1 MDRTGGFG
9 GASGAV
15 SLIFRP
21 ERKLRKSS
29 SKGNNLLSRLAE
41 APNFLSLPLHP
52 CLCFGRMKGRH
63 INAFPCSHCGLFK
76 FTDLCFLLGAQYGDP
91 FPRVAS
97 SYLMQLN
104 GQTLWAHKPTAKLPP
119 ASLTKIMTAL
129 LVLERG
135 KLDEIVTIGP
145 TVSRETGTRIGLR
158 RKERVRV
165 DFLLTASLLG
175 SANDACRS
183 LAEHI
188 GGNEADFVAL
198 MNRRAKELGL
208 EGTHFTNA
216 SGHDNPGH
224 YSTARDLA
232 ILAGAA
238 LKHPA
243 FAERVKWDSAYIATV
258 EGRPFFF
265 ENKNELIGRYPG
277 AIGVKTGFTPKAGK
291 CLIALAEREG
301 LKGPPGPFE
310 RTQPLVGRGSDSQ

>member
-1 MDRTGGFG
+1 MYMRSLVAIAGCLNLLICASF
-9 GASGAV
+9 SGAQNT
-15 SLIFRP
+15 R
-21 ERKLRKSS
+21 
-29 SKGNNLLSRLAE
+29 
-41 APNFLSLPLHP
+41 
-52 CLCFGRMKGRH
+52 
-63 INAFPCSHCGLFK
+63 
-76 FTDLCFLLGAQYGDP
+76 DP
-91 FPRVAS
+91 FPQVAS
-97 SYLMQLN
+97 SYLLQLN
-104 GQTLWAHKPTAKLPP
+104 GQTLWAHKPAAKLSP

-129 LVLERG
+129 LILERG

-158 RKERVRV
+158 RGEGVRT

-216 SGHDNPGH
+216 SGHDHPGH

-238 LKHPA
+238 LKHPV
-243 FAERVKWDSAYIATV
+243 FAEQVKWDSAYITTV

-265 ENKNELIGRYPG
+265 ENKNELVGRYPG

-291 CLIALAEREG
+291 CLIALAERG
-301 LKGPPGPFE
+301 GAKVL
-310 RTQPLVGRGSDSQ
+310 LVLLNAPNRWWDAEAILNRAFGMANTADSKP

>member
-1 MDRTGGFG
+1 MRSLVPIAGC
-9 GASGAV
+9 V
-15 SLIFRP
+15 SLLIWASF
-21 ERKLRKSS
+21 S
-29 SKGNNLLSRLAE
+29 E
-41 APNFLSLPLHP
+41 AQN
-52 CLCFGRMKGRH
+52 G
-63 INAFPCSHCGLFK
+63 
-76 FTDLCFLLGAQYGDP
+76 GDP

-104 GQTLWAHKPTAKLPP
+104 GQTLWAHKPTAKHPP

-145 TVSRETGTRIGLR
+145 AVSRETGTRIGLR

-165 DFLLTASLLG
+165 DSLLTATLLG

-188 GGNEADFVAL
+188 DGNEADFVAR

-216 SGHDNPGH
+216 SGHDHPGH

-243 FAERVKWDSAYIATV
+243 FAERVRWDSAYIATA

-265 ENKNELIGRYPG
+265 ENRNELIGRYPG

-301 LKGPPGPFE
+301 SKVL
-310 RTQPLVGRGSDSQ
+310 LVLLNAPNRWWDAEAILNRAFGMANKAESKP